1 MKKIIAIVNKKGGV
15 GKTATAH
22 ALGTGIA
29 KEGYKTLLID
39 LDAQRDLTSYFYD
52 SKNAMDNVESTSYE
66 LLTGEI
72 KPLETI
78 KNTNLDNLDIIPASK
93 SLARIDKALNEPVGN
108 EERLKEALEP
118 LLALYDYIVI
128 DTPRIMDL
136 CTTNALV
143 SCTDVILTAECD
155 EASLDA
161 IEDTLEM
168 TLTIKKYRNK
178 ELKVSGILTTRFK
191 NTLIHKRNL
200 EILEDISKQC
210 NTKLFTPIRECTAL
224 QETRSMKESIYQY
237 APHSHASEDYMKL
250 VKEALEQ

>member
-1 MKKIIAIVNKKGGV
+1 MKKIITIVNKKGGV

-22 ALGTGIA
+22 ALGTGIS

-39 LDAQRDLTSYFYD
+39 LDAQRDLTSYFYE
-52 SKNAMDNVESTSYE
+52 SKNEMDHIDNTSYE
-66 LLTGEI
+66 LLTGEVE
-72 KPLETI
+72 PLETV
-78 KNTNLDNLDIIPASK
+78 KSTTLDNLNIIPASK

-118 LLALYDYIVI
+118 LLAKYDYIVI

-168 TLTIKKYRNK
+168 ILTIKKYRNK
-178 ELKVSGILTTRFK
+178 ELNIAGVLTTRYK

-200 EILEDISKQC
+200 EILDDIAKQC
-210 NTKLFTPIRECTAL
+210 NTKLYEPIRECTAL

-250 VKEALEQ
+250 VKEIID